1 MSESL
6 LSPFLSFR
14 YLYFCL
20 FVSFSSSKFVSALLE
35 SFGAFLGVKGQNVQG
50 WDGMDFS
57 SQSIVPGFVPFTN
70 DGILSSSQN
79 TARIKLLEGFCKLCH
94 MVGNGKCLSDL
105 RTHGIAVSKS
115 AVQVQFR
122 HLAVWLMLLL
132 LLKTQPLGHV

>member
-70 DGILSSSQN
+70 DGILSSSQI
-79 TARIKLLEGFCKLCH
+79 TPRIKLLEGPYA
-94 MVGNGKCLSDL
+94 KCDKRLSDL
-105 RTHGIAVSKS
+105 GKGPATKS
-115 AVQVQFR
+115 VEFLEKIQTAYDPAPSF
-122 HLAVWLMLLL
+122 LENYKAIFL
-132 LLKTQPLGHV
+132 

>member
-70 DGILSSSQN
+70 DGILSSSQI
-79 TARIKLLEGFCKLCH
+79 TPRIKLLEGPYA
-94 MVGNGKCLSDL
+94 KCDKRLSDL
-105 RTHGIAVSKS
+105 GKGPATKS
-115 AVQVQFR
+115 V
-122 HLAVWLMLLL
+122 
-132 LLKTQPLGHV
+132 